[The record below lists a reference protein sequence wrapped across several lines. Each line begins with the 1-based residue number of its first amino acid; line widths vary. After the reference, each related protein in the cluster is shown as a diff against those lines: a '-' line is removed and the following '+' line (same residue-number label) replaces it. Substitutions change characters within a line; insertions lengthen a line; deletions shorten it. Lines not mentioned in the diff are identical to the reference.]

1 MVSDLLMK
9 LRHSPALQGLSRQTR
24 WRAYMHSQAILNANN
39 LTYELAN
46 IRIFNDIAVAIHQGD
61 RIGLIG
67 CNGSGKSTLLKLL
80 AQQLTP
86 KTGKIVSTGSIYYL
100 PQVST
105 VNLSGSNDSV
115 LEWLSSISDEWWTV
129 TNLLKDKFDTELCLS
144 ASISSLSG
152 GELSK
157 LWLAIAF
164 SKQPDILLL
173 DEPTNHLDLIALEQ
187 LRQLLQVFPG
197 AIVIV
202 SHKPFFLDQVVDT
215 IWELTPK
222 ALLVYGGNYSF
233 YRRQKESEYQTAL
246 CAHEVARKKLKR
258 AQTSAMQEQKRAAQ
272 SRKNGRQGECSIPK
286 IVAGAMKRKAEVT
299 AGIAKQK
306 HEAAVESAT
315 QKVAQTKI
323 RTTKAA
329 SIQFQE
335 RSQKHKN
342 LIDIQGA
349 NLKLGDR
356 LLIKDIQ
363 LHVSSGSQIAIAGA
377 NGSGKSSLAK
387 AILGMKQSPAIL
399 ESGEIAIA
407 SHMKAVYLDQT
418 YEVINRQNTVLE
430 NMQAANPDLNYQLLR
445 QQLGQFLFFNDDVY
459 KNASILSG
467 GELARLA
474 VAMITVTEIDW
485 LILDEPTNNLDV
497 ETIDRIVDGLN
508 HFQGALWVISH
519 DIDFLSRI
527 RIMQAYQIKNCQL
540 QLLIHQP
547 NDAEGYYQ
555 ELI

>member
-1 MVSDLLMK
+1 
-9 LRHSPALQGLSRQTR
+9 
-24 WRAYMHSQAILNANN
+24 MHSKAIFNASN

-46 IRIFNDIAVAIHQGD
+46 IRLLFKDIAVAIHEGQ
-61 RIGLIG
+61 RIGLVG

-80 AQQLTP
+80 AQELTP
-86 KTGKIVSTGSIYYL
+86 KTGSIITTGSIYYL

-105 VNLSGSNDSV
+105 VNLSASNDSV
-115 LEWLSSISDEWWTV
+115 LEWLSSLSDEWWTV
-129 TNLLKDKFDTELCLS
+129 TNLLKEKFETELCLS
-144 ASISSLSG
+144 ASIGSLSG
-152 GELSK
+152 GELTK
-157 LWLAIAF
+157 LWLAIAL

-173 DEPTNHLDLIALEQ
+173 DEPTNHLDLVALEQ
-187 LRQLLQVFPG
+187 LQKVLQVFPG

-233 YRRQKESEYQTAL
+233 YRSQKESEYQTAL
-246 CAHEVARKKLKR
+246 RGHEVARKKLKH
-258 AQTSAMQEQKRAAQ
+258 AQTSAAQEQKRAAQ
-272 SRKNGRQGECSIPK
+272 SQRNGRLHAASIPK

-315 QKVAQTKI
+315 QKVASTKI
-323 RTTKAA
+323 KTTKAA
-329 SIQFQE
+329 SIQLQE

-349 NLKLGDR
+349 DLKLGDVGTTTLRDRAASPKENR

-363 LHVSSGSQIAIAGA
+363 LHVSSGDRIAVAGA
-377 NGSGKSSLAK
+377 NGSGKSCLAK

-407 SHMKAVYLDQT
+407 SQMKAVYLDQT
-418 YEVINRQNTVLE
+418 YEVVNREITVLE

-445 QQLGQFLFFNDDVY
+445 QQLGHFLFFNDDVY
-459 KNASILSG
+459 KNASVLSG

-474 VAMITVTEIDW
+474 VAMITVSEIDW

-497 ETIDRIVDGLN
+497 ETINHIVDGLN
-508 HFQGALWVISH
+508 EYQGALWVISH

-527 RIMQAYQIKNCQL
+527 RIMQAYQIKNHQL
-540 QLLIHQP
+540 QPLIHQP
-547 NDAEGYYQ
+547 DDAERYYQ
-555 ELI
+555 ELIYDLANL